1 MKSTGIVRRIDELGR
16 IVIPKEIRKNLHIRE
31 GESVEIFLDS
41 DNIVLK
47 KFSII
52 KNINDLAQNF
62 VDSIYSVLKNN
73 VIITDTNNVIAT
85 NSKISKTIF
94 GKNISD
100 YLISLI
106 EKRERFNEMH
116 VKNFKITDDFSI
128 DCSYIVNPILLNGDV
143 IGLLII
149 YNEEGF
155 FDDDFLKFV
164 NLCTT
169 FFENYLNI

>member
-47 KFSII
+47 KFSVI

-62 VDSIYSVLKNN
+62 VDSIYSVLKYN

-85 NSKISKTIF
+85 NSKIKKNLLN
-94 GKNISD
+94 KNISD

-106 EKRERFNEMH
+106 DKREKFTEKH
-116 VKNFKITDDFSI
+116 IKNFKITNDFSL
-128 DCSYIVNPILLNGDV
+128 DCSYIVNPILSNGDV
-143 IGLLII
+143 IGLLIV
-149 YNEEGF
+149 YSDEVF
-155 FDDDFLKFV
+155 FDEDVLKFI
-164 NLCTT
+164 NLCSG

>member
-47 KFSII
+47 KFSVI

-62 VDSIYSVLKNN
+62 VDSIYSVLKYN

-85 NSKISKTIF
+85 NSKIK
-94 GKNISD
+94 KNLLNNISSVEVD
-100 YLISLI
+100 T
-106 EKRERFNEMH
+106 
-116 VKNFKITDDFSI
+116 FK
-128 DCSYIVNPILLNGDV
+128 
-143 IGLLII
+143 
-149 YNEEGF
+149 
-155 FDDDFLKFV
+155 
-164 NLCTT
+164 
-169 FFENYLNI
+169 ENY

>member
-47 KFSII
+47 KFSVI
-52 KNINDLAQNF
+52 KNINDLAQNL
-62 VDSIYSVLKNN
+62 VDSIYSVLKSN
-73 VIITDTNNVIAT
+73 VIITDINNVIAT
-85 NSKISKTIF
+85 NSKIKKNIF

-106 EKRERFNEMH
+106 EKRERFTEIH

-128 DCSYIVNPILLNGDV
+128 DCNYIVNPILLNGDV
-143 IGLLII
+143 IGLLIV
-149 YNEEGF
+149 YSEEGF
-155 FDDDFLKFV
+155 MDDDFFKFV